1 MFIGACTLEL
11 DLPGMSSLKDKRS
24 LIKSLSAR
32 LHKEFNVSVAEV
44 DLLDAWQSTIL
55 GMAIVSNSAAHA
67 QNLLNNVVRWLETH
81 RPDLEVVDHYVELIS
96 FSSDSGH

>member
-11 DLPGMSSLKDKRS
+11 DLPGMGSLKDKRS

-55 GMAIVSNSAAHA
+55 GIATVSTSAIHA
-67 QNLLNNVVRWLETH
+67 QNLLNNMVRWLETH

-96 FSSDSGH
+96 FSSDSGN